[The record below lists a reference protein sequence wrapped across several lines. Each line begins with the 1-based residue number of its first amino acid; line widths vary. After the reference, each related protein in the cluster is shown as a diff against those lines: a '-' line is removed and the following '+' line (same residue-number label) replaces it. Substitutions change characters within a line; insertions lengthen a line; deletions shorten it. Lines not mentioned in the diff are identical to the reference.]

1 MDNKNVLVAVVL
13 STLVIM
19 FWQFMYGEE
28 YTEQENLQTKTEQ
41 VDTDKPS
48 APSLSKNIEIK
59 NVSRDDALK
68 SNERIQFENN
78 KIKGSIALKGALIDD
93 VTLKNYNLNQNS
105 NDEKA
110 VSYTHLTLPT
120 ILLV

>member
-41 VDTDKPS
+41 VNTDKPS
-48 APSLSKNIEIK
+48 APSISKNIEIK
-59 NVSRDDALK
+59 NFSRDDALK

-78 KIKGSIALKGALIDD
+78 KIIFM
-93 VTLKNYNLNQNS
+93 NQFS
-105 NDEKA
+105 K
-110 VSYTHLTLPT
+110 PRQ
-120 ILLV
+120 